1 MFLYLLAQ
9 SAKVLSGEPGYDHI
23 EEVAAVANFLAEAE
37 SGELDLT
44 EVELV
49 NRSDPARNTWVSL
62 MDYVRECSIE
72 EISAIASTDRSLPL
86 SVQWDCGRYIEIE
99 GKPKWEERHAS
110 FWVEQGR
117 VTKIAFGEGDALVIP
132 PAISAS
138 HTLPD

>member
-1 MFLYLLAQ
+1 MIFYLLAQ

-49 NRSDPARNTWVSL
+49 NRSDPARHTWVSL

-117 VTKIAFGEGDALVIP
+117 VTKIAFGEAETLVIP
-132 PAISAS
+132 PVTRSRS
-138 HTLPD
+138 K